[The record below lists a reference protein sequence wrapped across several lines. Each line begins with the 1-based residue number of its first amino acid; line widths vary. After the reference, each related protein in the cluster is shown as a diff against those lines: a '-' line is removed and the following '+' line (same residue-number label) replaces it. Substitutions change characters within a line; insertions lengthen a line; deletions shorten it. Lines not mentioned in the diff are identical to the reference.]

1 MVDPRT
7 SDAASLGPTPPRTTA
22 VASRVPALV
31 TEPETYPLRVDVAGD
46 VLPRRLGFLA
56 TTALVVGT
64 VIGSGIFRVPATV
77 AGQVGAP
84 SAVIIVWVLGGVI
97 SLCGAF
103 SLAELAAAFPRSGG
117 VYVYLRE
124 TYGPLVAFL
133 FGWVSLVLGPAGAA
147 GVSLIF
153 AEYLGTLV
161 PLERIGGARMVG
173 VLVLVAV
180 SAAAYRSVRGVGALI
195 SGACAAKVAAIAA
208 LVIAAFLLGDGGAGS
223 FTSGTPEADASR
235 WGGVGL
241 ALVAALW
248 AYNGFHDMVS
258 VAGEV
263 RDPGRVLPRALL
275 AGMGVVVAVYL
286 AANAAYLYVLPYDTL
301 RSSPHVASDTMV
313 RAIGSVG
320 ARAVAAMVMISAF
333 GTIVGVTL
341 AMPRVYYA
349 MARDGLFFAALGRVH
364 PRFQTPHVAVVV
376 YGAVAVLGA
385 WFQSF
390 EQLTEAFVL
399 GVWPF
404 LALAAAGVLVLR
416 RTRPGLTRPYRTP
429 GYPVVPLIFIA
440 GTSWVVI
447 SALVARPASTLAG
460 MGLTLLG
467 VPVYLLWRRAVR
479 AGSYRRRHAM

>member
-1 MVDPRT
+1 MPLSEPRAAVDC
-7 SDAASLGPTPPRTTA
+7 DA
-22 VASRVPALV
+22 
-31 TEPETYPLRVDVAGD
+31 
-46 VLPRRLGFLA
+46 LPRRLGFLA

-64 VIGSGIFRVPATV
+64 VIGSGIFRVPAAV
-77 AGQVGAP
+77 AGEVGSF
-84 SAVIIVWVLGGVI
+84 SAVAAVWVIGGVI

-103 SLAELAAAFPRSGG
+103 SLAELAAALPRSGG

-161 PLERIGGARMVG
+161 PLGRIGGVRVVG

-195 SGACAAKVAAIAA
+195 SGASTAKVAAIVA
-208 LVIAAFLLGDGGAGS
+208 LVITAFLLGDGGTGS
-223 FTSGTPEADASR
+223 FGRGAPAADESH

-275 AGMGVVVAVYL
+275 AGMGTVVVVYL

-301 RSSPHVASDTMV
+301 RASPHVATDAMV
-313 RAIGSVG
+313 RAIGTSG
-320 ARAVAAMVMISAF
+320 SSAVAAMVMISTF
-333 GTIVGVTL
+333 GSIVAVTL

-349 MARDGLFFAALGRVH
+349 MARDGLFFGALGRVH
-364 PRFQTPHVAVVV
+364 PRFHTPHVAVVA
-376 YGAVAVLGA
+376 YGAVAVIGA
-385 WFQSF
+385 WSRNF
-390 EQLTEAFVL
+390 EQLAEAFVL
-399 GVWPF
+399 GLWPF
-404 LALAAAGVLVLR
+404 LALAAGGVIILR
-416 RTRPGLTRPYRTP
+416 RTRPALARPYRTP
-429 GYPVVPLIFIA
+429 GYPVVPLVFIA
-440 GTSWVVI
+440 GTLWVVG

-467 VPVYLLWRRAVR
+467 VPVYLLWQRAARHGLRTPAPAVQGAPAAPL
-479 AGSYRRRHAM
+479 AGSGD